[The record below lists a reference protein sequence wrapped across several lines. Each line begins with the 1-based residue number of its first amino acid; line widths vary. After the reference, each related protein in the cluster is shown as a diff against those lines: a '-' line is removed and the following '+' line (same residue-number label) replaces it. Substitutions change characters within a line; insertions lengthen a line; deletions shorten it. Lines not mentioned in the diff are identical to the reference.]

1 MIAASC
7 TGSCRPVAEDSHVP
21 PLPRRAPDDRRPVP
35 GGKPG
40 GGSGLAQPLVLPESL
55 QQRIL
60 TALDCGEDEAPPPE
74 RDALHEAEASREAE
88 ASPGPPASL
97 PRRVPGANNGPEPP
111 AQIAPPALL
120 SSRVPPRPAEAAPR
134 AEIAARPGPPFAVSA
149 EPPPVPAQRRP
160 AEQQPDRHD
169 GRGGGGNGSRPSV
182 PMTRAAMWAY
192 FEHAEAPTGPLP
204 VIPAETPGEATE
216 KIREWPGP

>member
-40 GGSGLAQPLVLPESL
+40 GGSGLGQPLVLPESL

-74 RDALHEAEASREAE
+74 RDVSHEAEASREAE
-88 ASPGPPASL
+88 APAGRSASL

-120 SSRVPPRPAEAAPR
+120 SSRVPPPPADAANATLGAMAAEARPPSPPPR
-134 AEIAARPGPPFAVSA
+134 RRPLPRPRSPPGPV
-149 EPPPVPAQRRP
+149 PPSPCQPSHRRC
-160 AEQQPDRHD
+160 
-169 GRGGGGNGSRPSV
+169 RPSG
-182 PMTRAAMWAY
+182 PPRSSNR
-192 FEHAEAPTGPLP
+192 TGTM
-204 VIPAETPGEATE
+204 AGA
-216 KIREWPGP
+216 

>member
-40 GGSGLAQPLVLPESL
+40 GGSGLGQPLVLPESL

-60 TALDCGEDEAPPPE
+60 SALDCGEDEPPLSE
-74 RDALHEAEASREAE
+74 RDASHEAEASREAE
-88 ASPGPPASL
+88 APAGRSASL

-120 SSRVPPRPAEAAPR
+120 SSRVPPRSAEAVNATLGAMA
-134 AEIAARPGPPFAVSA
+134 AEARPPSPDAAARPGPPVAVSA
-149 EPPPVPAQRRP
+149 EPPPVPAQRPP
-160 AEQQPDRHD
+160 AEQQPGRRD
-169 GRGGGGNGSRPSV
+169 GQGGGNGYRSSV
-182 PMTRAAMWAY
+182 PMTR
-192 FEHAEAPTGPLP
+192 
-204 VIPAETPGEATE
+204 
-216 KIREWPGP
+216 